1 MIIIINLQNFYTW
14 KIQLTI
20 PINFIVSKDSEEEC
34 VMYSSSDN
42 IKFTSYSEVNDVI
55 KKLIKSLCLKYQD
68 SLKTS
73 IKGRDYLLIQFN

>member
-1 MIIIINLQNFYTW
+1 
-14 KIQLTI
+14 
-20 PINFIVSKDSEEEC
+20 
-34 VMYSSSDN
+34 MYSSSDN